1 MFLALMIIS
10 FIIFMIIG
18 FPVAFAML
26 FSSTLYIIFSGTVDF
41 IYVAQKMT
49 SSLISFPLLAIPFFV
64 LAGCL
69 MNEVKVGDKI
79 FNFANTL
86 VGHVKGGLAH
96 VNILASF
103 IFAGMSGSSTA
114 DAGGLGLVEIEAM
127 NKAKYPPAFSAGISA
142 ASSAIGPIVP
152 PSVMLVL
159 YGVAS
164 STSVGKLFL
173 GGIFP
178 GVLMVISMMIQ
189 ASIIAHKR
197 NFPAKGSFNFKNIL
211 SVGKQGFFAIL
222 TPVLLLFSIFSGIVT
237 PTELGVIL
245 NIYLLILGLL
255 YKTIN
260 LKKIKRALVN
270 SFYLISQILILV
282 SSASVFGTILI
293 RENVP
298 QMLLNI
304 ISKLPFLNGTTF
316 LLLLCLV
323 LLILGMFIEGIAVLT
338 MMTPIVIPMAK
349 LMGIDFIQLGV
360 VMVLAIEIGLI
371 TPPFGLCCFI
381 TADIAKV
388 PVLDVFRESSKFL
401 ISLVI
406 VLLILIFFPNSVL
419 FLANLI

>member
-1 MFLALMIIS
+1 MIIF
-10 FIIFMIIG
+10 FIIFLIIG

-26 FSSTLYIIFSGTVDF
+26 FSSTLYIIFSGNLDF

-64 LAGCL
+64 LAGSL
-69 MNEVKVGDKI
+69 MNEVRVGEKL
-79 FNFANTL
+79 FNFANSL
-86 VGHVKGGLAH
+86 IGHVKGGLAH

-173 GGIFP
+173 GGIIP
-178 GVLMVISMMIQ
+178 GVLMAVSMMIQ

-197 NFPAKGSFNFKNIL
+197 NFLAEGSFNLLNIL
-211 SVGKQGFFAIL
+211 SVGRKGFFAIL
-222 TPVLLLFSIFSGIVT
+222 TPVFLLFFIFAGIVT
-237 PTELGVIL
+237 PTELGIIL
-245 NIYLLILGLL
+245 NIYLLFIGLL

-282 SSASVFGTILI
+282 ASASVFGTILI

-298 QMLLNI
+298 QILLDI
-304 ISKLPFLNGTTF
+304 ITKLPFINGNIF

-323 LLILGMFIEGIAVLT
+323 LLILGMFIEGIAILT
-338 MMTPIVIPMAK
+338 MMTPIVVPIAK
-349 LMGIDFIQLGV
+349 LMGIDLIQLGV
-360 VMVLAIEIGLI
+360 VMVLAIEIGLV

-381 TADIAKV
+381 TANIAKV
-388 PVLDVFRESSKFL
+388 PASAVFREASKFL

-406 VLLILIFFPNSVL
+406 VLLILVLFPNSVL
-419 FLANLI
+419 FLVNI